1 MNKKI
6 IRHYLN
12 AQTIMDEQTEKLID
26 VCIEEV
32 KQYAQFKAV
41 YQHFHL
47 SHQPLMIKE
56 IHFPLE

>member
-32 KQYAQFKAV
+32 KQYAQCPIS
-41 YQHFHL
+41 L
-47 SHQPLMIKE
+47 L
-56 IHFPLE
+56 